1 MRDREISVEQ
11 EHLDRVYRR
20 LEEKIHEAEFLMNDA
35 AKRGQV
41 GTPGALAERDA
52 QVFRAGIHLNRLNN
66 EFEDFLFGRIDLLL
80 GKDGKK
86 GPDGAYTAV
95 EPAEG
100 AVRDDGTADIA
111 ETLHIGRIGVL
122 DSEYA
127 PLVIDWRAPAAAP
140 FYRSTPVDP
149 GRVVRR
155 RVIRS
160 KGRRVLGVEDDLM
173 RPELKAFLDGGELAV
188 IGDGALMAALGQARS
203 HTMRDIVASIQ
214 AEQDLVIR
222 APAASVTYVEGG
234 PGTGKTAVALHRA
247 AYLLY
252 QDRRRYS
259 GGILIV
265 SPTPLLVAYTEGV
278 LPSLGEEGQVAIR
291 AIGSLVDGAEATLY
305 DSPSTARAK
314 GSYRMLRVLRK
325 AARGALELGPAGM
338 LGGADGSGT
347 GAGGGSASG
356 SGASGADASGAG
368 AGGADASGTG
378 TGGANG
384 TRSGRSAG
392 NGTGSEMSGAEASGT
407 GVGGANGTRSGR
419 SAGNGTGSEMSGAD
433 ASGSEAGEAEASGS
447 GTSGAD
453 ASGTGTSGAY
463 GTRSGRSGAN
473 GAGAGNGSG
482 VGTAAANGRG
492 SGTAPA
498 SSGSASATAPTQ
510 LSFGDDGDGES
521 PAAPA
526 PVGPPTRLRVVAF
539 GRRLELEAAELE
551 RIRRNALGGT
561 APVNL
566 LRPRARKLLL
576 DALWAQSGAA
586 TRHTDPELAAELRSS
601 FDEDVTSEDSF
612 IAFLDAW
619 WPELTPRAVL
629 AAMAD
634 ERRLG
639 RWARRILN
647 PGEVRRVAR
656 SLRRDGH
663 SVHDIAML
671 DELQAILGTPAR
683 PRKKRE
689 LDPLDQLTGLEE
701 LMPVRE
707 ESQRERAERLAQERT
722 EYAHVIVDEAQDLT
736 PMQWRMVGRRGR
748 HATWTVVGDP
758 AQSSWSDPDEAAEA
772 RDEALGTRP
781 RRRFELTV
789 NYRNP
794 AEIAELAAKVLALA
808 MPGSKAPSA
817 VRSTGVEPRFTVV
830 QKSLGETVRAEA
842 ARLLDLVDGTVGV
855 VVAMQRREEA
865 ARWLAGLGERVVAL
879 GSLEAKGLEYDATVV
894 VSPAEIAD
902 ESPAGLR
909 VLYVALTRATQ
920 QLTVVSAD
928 RDQPDG
934 SGVPDLLRD

>member
-1 MRDREISVEQ
+1 MAAQVQHSAVGSEHDAQDSVRDREISVEQ
-11 EHLDRVYRR
+11 AHLDRVYRR
-20 LEEKIHEAEFLMNDA
+20 LEETIPEAEFLMNDA
-35 AKRGQV
+35 AQRGQV

-52 QVFRAGIHLNRLNN
+52 QVFRAGVHLNRLNN

-100 AVRDDGTADIA
+100 AVREDDTADIA

-122 DSEYA
+122 DADYA

-140 FYRSTPVDP
+140 FYRATPVEP

-173 RPELKAFLDGGELAV
+173 RPALTAYLDGQELPV
-188 IGDGALMAALGQARS
+188 IGDGALMAALGQARG
-203 HTMRDIVASIQ
+203 HTMRDIVSSIQ

-222 APAASVTYVEGG
+222 APAASITYVEGG

-252 QDRRRYS
+252 QDRRRYA

-291 AIGSLVDGAEATLY
+291 AIGSLGDGVTATLY
-305 DSPSTARAK
+305 DSPSVARAK
-314 GSYRMLRVLRK
+314 GSYRMLKVLRK
-325 AARGALELGPAGM
+325 AARGALELGAAVRAGH
-338 LGGADGSGT
+338 
-347 GAGGGSASG
+347 
-356 SGASGADASGAG
+356 
-368 AGGADASGTG
+368 
-378 TGGANG
+378 
-384 TRSGRSAG
+384 
-392 NGTGSEMSGAEASGT
+392 EE
-407 GVGGANGTRSGR
+407 
-419 SAGNGTGSEMSGAD
+419 
-433 ASGSEAGEAEASGS
+433 
-447 GTSGAD
+447 
-453 ASGTGTSGAY
+453 
-463 GTRSGRSGAN
+463 
-473 GAGAGNGSG
+473 
-482 VGTAAANGRG
+482 
-492 SGTAPA
+492 
-498 SSGSASATAPTQ
+498 
-510 LSFGDDGDGES
+510 DDDDT
-521 PAAPA
+521 PR
-526 PVGPPTRLRVVAF
+526 PVDPTRLRVVAF
-539 GRRLELEAAELE
+539 GRRLELEAAELD
-551 RIRRNALGGT
+551 RIRHTALGGT

-576 DALWAQSGAA
+576 DALWAKSGAGS
-586 TRHTDPELAAELRSS
+586 RHTAPELAAELRSS
-601 FDEDVTSEDSF
+601 FDEDITGEDVF
-612 IAFLDAW
+612 INFLDAW
-619 WPELTPRAVL
+619 WPELTPARVL
-629 AAMAD
+629 DAMAD
-634 ERRLG
+634 EKRLG

-647 PGEVRRVAR
+647 PGEVRKVAR
-656 SLRRDGH
+656 SLKRDGRT
-663 SVHDIAML
+663 VHDIALL
-671 DELQAILGTPAR
+671 DELQAILGVPAR

-707 ESQRERAERLAQERT
+707 ETQRERAERLAQERT

-772 RDEALGTRP
+772 RDEALGSRP
-781 RRRFELTV
+781 RRRFQLTV

-794 AEIAELAAKVLALA
+794 AEIAELAARVLALA
-808 MPGSKAPSA
+808 MPGSESPRA
-817 VRSTGVEPRFTVV
+817 VRSTGVAPRFTVV
-830 QKSLGETVRAEA
+830 QESLQATVRAEA
-842 ARLLDLVDGTVGV
+842 ERLLDLVDGTVGV
-855 VVAMQRREEA
+855 VVAMNRREEA
-865 ARWLAGLGERVVAL
+865 RRWLAGLGDRVVAL

-920 QLTVVSAD
+920 QLTVVSGE
-928 RDQPDG
+928 RDEPDPA
-934 SGVPDLLRD
+934 GVPDLLRD

>member
-1 MRDREISVEQ
+1 MAAQDAAVDSAAGTSKSAVDSVREREIAGEQ
-11 EHLDRVYRR
+11 VHLDQVYRR

-52 QVFRAGIHLNRLNN
+52 QVFRAGVHLNRLNN

-86 GPDGAYTAV
+86 GPDGAYTSV
-95 EPAEG
+95 DPAED
-100 AVRDDGTADIA
+100 AVRADNTADIA

-122 DSEYA
+122 DADYT

-160 KGRRVLGVEDDLM
+160 KGRKVLGVEDDLM
-173 RPELKAFLDGGELAV
+173 RPELTATLDGAELPV

-252 QDRRRYS
+252 QDRRRYA

-291 AIGSLVDGAEATLY
+291 AVGNLVDGAEATEY
-305 DSPSTARAK
+305 DDPAVARIK
-314 GSYRMLRVLRK
+314 GSSRMLHVLRR
-325 AARGALELGPAGM
+325 AARGALEGPGEH
-338 LGGADGSGT
+338 G
-347 GAGGGSASG
+347 
-356 SGASGADASGAG
+356 
-368 AGGADASGTG
+368 
-378 TGGANG
+378 
-384 TRSGRSAG
+384 GRSRRR
-392 NGTGSEMSGAEASGT
+392 
-407 GVGGANGTRSGR
+407 GGRQLAL
-419 SAGNGTGSEMSGAD
+419 
-433 ASGSEAGEAEASGS
+433 GEE
-447 GTSGAD
+447 
-453 ASGTGTSGAY
+453 
-463 GTRSGRSGAN
+463 
-473 GAGAGNGSG
+473 
-482 VGTAAANGRG
+482 
-492 SGTAPA
+492 
-498 SSGSASATAPTQ
+498 
-510 LSFGDDGDGES
+510 
-521 PAAPA
+521 APA
-526 PVGPPTRLRVVAF
+526 PQPGQRLRVVAF
-539 GRRLELEAAELE
+539 GARVELEADELR
-551 RIRRNALGGT
+551 RIRQTVLGGT

-566 LRPRARKLLL
+566 LRPRARRLLL
-576 DALWAQSGAA
+576 DALWSKSGAA
-586 TRHTDPELAAELRSS
+586 GRHTDPELAAELRSS
-601 FDEDVTSEDSF
+601 FDDDIASEDSF

-619 WPELTPRAVL
+619 WPELTPRGVL

-634 ERRLG
+634 ERRLS

-647 PGEVRRVAR
+647 QGEVRRLAR
-656 SLRRDGH
+656 SLARVADGAF
-663 SVHDIAML
+663 SVHDVALL
-671 DELQAILGTPAR
+671 DELETLLGTPAR

-689 LDPLDQLTGLEE
+689 YDPLDALTGLEE
-701 LMPVRE
+701 LMPQRE
-707 ESQRERAERLAQERT
+707 ETQRERAERLAQERT

-748 HATWTVVGDP
+748 TATWTVVGDP

-794 AEIAELAAKVLALA
+794 AEIAELAARVLALA
-808 MPGSKAPSA
+808 MPGMKSPAA
-817 VRSTGVEPRFTVV
+817 VRSTGVEPRFSVV
-830 QKSLGETVRAEA
+830 RDGDLARSVREEA
-842 ARLLDLVDGTVGV
+842 ARLLDRVDGTVGV
-855 VVAMQRREEA
+855 VVAMRRREQA

-894 VSPAEIAD
+894 ASPAEIAD
-902 ESPAGLR
+902 ESSAGLR

-920 QLTVVSAD
+920 QLTVVSGERDEPDAD
-928 RDQPDG
+928 
-934 SGVPDLLRD
+934 GVPDLLRD

>member
-1 MRDREISVEQ
+1 MAAQVQQETALGPAGKSAHDSVRDQEINAEQ

-35 AKRGQV
+35 AQRGHV

-100 AVRDDGTADIA
+100 AVRPDNTADIA
-111 ETLHIGRIGVL
+111 ETLYIGRLGVL
-122 DSEYA
+122 DEEYA

-173 RPELKAFLDGGELAV
+173 RPELKATLDGHELPV
-188 IGDGALMAALGQARS
+188 IGDGALMAALGQART

-252 QDRRRYS
+252 QDRRRYA

-291 AIGSLVDGAEATLY
+291 AIGSLVDGVEATLY
-305 DSPSTARAK
+305 DSPSLARAK
-314 GSYRMLRVLRK
+314 GSYRMLKVLRK
-325 AARGALELGPAGM
+325 AARGALE
-338 LGGADGSGT
+338 
-347 GAGGGSASG
+347 
-356 SGASGADASGAG
+356 
-368 AGGADASGTG
+368 
-378 TGGANG
+378 
-384 TRSGRSAG
+384 R
-392 NGTGSEMSGAEASGT
+392 
-407 GVGGANGTRSGR
+407 
-419 SAGNGTGSEMSGAD
+419 
-433 ASGSEAGEAEASGS
+433 
-447 GTSGAD
+447 
-453 ASGTGTSGAY
+453 
-463 GTRSGRSGAN
+463 N
-473 GAGAGNGSG
+473 GA
-482 VGTAAANGRG
+482 
-492 SGTAPA
+492 PA
-498 SSGSASATAPTQ
+498 
-510 LSFGDDGDGES
+510 
-521 PAAPA
+521 
-526 PVGPPTRLRVVAF
+526 RLRVVAF
-539 GRRLELEAAELE
+539 GRRLELEAEELE
-551 RIRRNALGGT
+551 RIRRNALSGT

-576 DALWAQSGAA
+576 DALYAQSGAA
-586 TRHTDPELAAELRSS
+586 TRHADPELAAELRSS
-601 FDEDVTSEDSF
+601 FDEDVSDEDSF
-612 IAFLDAW
+612 LEFLDAW

-629 AAMAD
+629 DAMAD
-634 ERRLG
+634 ERKLG

-656 SLRRDGH
+656 SLRRDGL
-663 SVHDIAML
+663 SVHDVAML
-671 DELQAILGTPAR
+671 DELEAILGLPAR
-683 PRKKRE
+683 PKKKRE

-707 ESQRERAERLAQERT
+707 ETQRERAERLARERV

-781 RRRFELTV
+781 RRRFTLTV

-794 AEIAELAAKVLALA
+794 AEIADLASKVLALA
-808 MPGSKAPSA
+808 MPGSQAPSA
-817 VRSTGVEPRFTVV
+817 VRSTGVEPRFAVV
-830 QKSLGETVRAEA
+830 RDSLAATVRAEA
-842 ARLLDLVDGTVGV
+842 ARLLGLVDGTVGV
-855 VVAMQRREEA
+855 VVAMNRREEA
-865 ARWLAGLGERVVAL
+865 ARWLDGLGDRVVAL

-894 VSPAEIAD
+894 VTPAEIAD

-920 QLTVVSAD
+920 QLTVVSGE
-928 RDQPDG
+928 RDEPDAA
-934 SGVPDLLRD
+934 GVPDLLRD

>member
-1 MRDREISVEQ
+1 MAAQVQQSAVGSVQDAPDSVRDRETSIEQ
-11 EHLDRVYRR
+11 EHLDRVYQR
-20 LEEKIHEAEFLMNDA
+20 LEEKIHEAEFLMHDA

-66 EFEDFLFGRIDLLL
+66 EFEDFLFGRIDLLP

-100 AVRDDGTADIA
+100 AVREDNTADIA

-122 DSEYA
+122 DQDYS

-140 FYRSTPVDP
+140 FYRATPVDP

-173 RPELKAFLDGGELAV
+173 RPELTARLDGRELAV

-203 HTMRDIVASIQ
+203 HTMRDIVSSIQ
-214 AEQDLVIR
+214 AEQDLVVR
-222 APAASVTYVEGG
+222 APAASVTHVEGG

-252 QDRRRYS
+252 QDRRRYA

-291 AIGSLVDGAEATLY
+291 AIGSLVDGVEATVY
-305 DSPSTARAK
+305 DSPSVARAK
-314 GSYRMLRVLRK
+314 GSYRMLKVLRK
-325 AARGALELGPAGM
+325 AARGALELGPG
-338 LGGADGSGT
+338 GGAP
-347 GAGGGSASG
+347 AGRVAPDDD
-356 SGASGADASGAG
+356 SGADTVRTGPGA
-368 AGGADASGTG
+368 
-378 TGGANG
+378 
-384 TRSGRSAG
+384 
-392 NGTGSEMSGAEASGT
+392 
-407 GVGGANGTRSGR
+407 
-419 SAGNGTGSEMSGAD
+419 
-433 ASGSEAGEAEASGS
+433 
-447 GTSGAD
+447 
-453 ASGTGTSGAY
+453 
-463 GTRSGRSGAN
+463 
-473 GAGAGNGSG
+473 
-482 VGTAAANGRG
+482 
-492 SGTAPA
+492 
-498 SSGSASATAPTQ
+498 
-510 LSFGDDGDGES
+510 
-521 PAAPA
+521 
-526 PVGPPTRLRVVAF
+526 PTRLRVVAF
-539 GRRLELEAAELE
+539 GRRLELEADELE
-551 RIRRNALGGT
+551 RIRRTALAGT

-576 DALWAQSGAA
+576 DALWARSGAA
-586 TRHTDPELAAELRSS
+586 GRHTDPELAAELRSS
-601 FDEDVTSEDSF
+601 FDEDITSEDAF
-612 IAFLDAW
+612 LTFLDAW
-619 WPELTPRAVL
+619 WPELTPKAVL

-634 ERRLG
+634 EKRLG

-647 PGEVRRVAR
+647 PGEVRKVAR
-656 SLRRDGH
+656 SLRRDGR
-663 SVHDIAML
+663 SVHDVALL
-671 DELQAILGTPAR
+671 DELQAILGAPAR
-683 PRKKRE
+683 PRKRRE

-707 ESQRERAERLAQERT
+707 ETQRERAERLAQERT

-758 AQSSWSDPDEAAEA
+758 AQSSWSDPDEAAQA

-781 RRRFELTV
+781 RRRFQLTV

-808 MPGSKAPSA
+808 MPGSEAPAA

-830 QKSLGETVRAEA
+830 GPSLADTVRAEA
-842 ARLLDLVDGTVGV
+842 ERLLDLVDGTVGV
-855 VVAMQRREEA
+855 VVAMNRRQEA
-865 ARWLAGLGERVVAL
+865 RRWLAGLGDRVVAL

-920 QLTVVSAD
+920 QLTVVSGE
-928 RDQPDG
+928 RDEPDG

>member
-1 MRDREISVEQ
+1 MAAQAQQETALGSVHDSVRQKSLRDDSVRDREISVEQ

-100 AVRDDGTADIA
+100 AVRDNNTAEIA

-122 DSEYA
+122 DTDYA

-140 FYRSTPVDP
+140 FYRSTPVEP

-160 KGRRVLGVEDDLM
+160 KGRKVLGVEDDLM
-173 RPELKAFLDGGELAV
+173 RPELKATLDGRELPV

-252 QDRRRYS
+252 QDRRRYA

-291 AIGSLVDGAEATLY
+291 AIGSLVDGAEAALY
-305 DSPSTARAK
+305 DSPAVARAK
-314 GSYRMLRVLRK
+314 GSYRMLKVLRK
-325 AARGALELGPAGM
+325 AARGALEAPS
-338 LGGADGSGT
+338 GSS
-347 GAGGGSASG
+347 GGGGRSSNGGGPGRAS
-356 SGASGADASGAG
+356 
-368 AGGADASGTG
+368 
-378 TGGANG
+378 NG
-384 TRSGRSAG
+384 GRSA
-392 NGTGSEMSGAEASGT
+392 
-407 GVGGANGTRSGR
+407 
-419 SAGNGTGSEMSGAD
+419 
-433 ASGSEAGEAEASGS
+433 
-447 GTSGAD
+447 
-453 ASGTGTSGAY
+453 
-463 GTRSGRSGAN
+463 
-473 GAGAGNGSG
+473 AGA
-482 VGTAAANGRG
+482 
-492 SGTAPA
+492 PDQ
-498 SSGSASATAPTQ
+498 Q
-510 LSFGDDGDGES
+510 LSFGEGFGEDSGDDGDAR
-521 PAAPA
+521 PQAPA
-526 PVGPPTRLRVVAF
+526 GTPTRLRVVAF
-539 GRRLELEAAELE
+539 GRRLELEAPELD
-551 RIRRNALGGT
+551 RIRNNALSGT

-576 DALWAQSGAA
+576 DALWARSGAG
-586 TRHTDPELAAELRSS
+586 TRHSDPELAAELRSS
-601 FDEDVTSEDSF
+601 FDEDITSEDSF
-612 IAFLDAW
+612 IEFLDVW
-619 WPELTPRAVL
+619 WPELTPRGVL

-656 SLRRDGH
+656 SLKRDGL
-663 SVHDIAML
+663 SVHDVAML
-671 DELQAILGTPAR
+671 DELNAILGSPAR
-683 PRKKRE
+683 PRKRRE

-701 LMPVRE
+701 LMPTRE
-707 ESQRERAERLAQERT
+707 ETQWERAERLAQERT

-772 RDEALGTRP
+772 RDEALGSRP
-781 RRRFELTV
+781 RRRFTLSV

-794 AEIAELAAKVLALA
+794 AEIAELAAKILALA
-808 MPGSKAPSA
+808 MPGAESPSA
-817 VRSTGVEPRFTVV
+817 VRSTGVEPHFAVV
-830 QKSLGETVRAEA
+830 RDSLAQTVRAEA
-842 ARLLDLVDGTVGV
+842 ARLLDRVDGTVGV
-855 VVAMQRREEA
+855 VVAMNRRDEA
-865 ARWLAGLGERVVAL
+865 ARWLKGLGDRVVAL

-920 QLTVVSAD
+920 QLTIVSAD
-928 RDQPDG
+928 RDEPDG
-934 SGVPDLLRD
+934 NGVPDLLRD

>member
-1 MRDREISVEQ
+1 MAAQAQQETAVDSVQDSVRDREISVEQ

-20 LEEKIHEAEFLMNDA
+20 LEENIREAEFLMHDA
-35 AKRGQV
+35 ARRGQV

-66 EFEDFLFGRIDLLL
+66 EFEDFLFGRIDLLA

-95 EPAEG
+95 EPADG
-100 AVRDDGTADIA
+100 AIRDDHTADIA

-122 DSEYA
+122 DEHYE

-173 RPELKAFLDGGELAV
+173 RPQLTARLDGRELPV
-188 IGDGALMAALGQARS
+188 VGDGALMAALGQARS

-214 AEQDLVIR
+214 AEQDMVIR

-252 QDRRRYS
+252 QDRRRYA

-291 AIGSLVDGAEATLY
+291 AVGSLVDGVEATLY
-305 DSPSTARAK
+305 DPPAVARAK
-314 GSYRMLRVLRK
+314 GSYRMLKVLRK
-325 AARGALELGPAGM
+325 AARGALEAGRPGGGPPAGQ
-338 LGGADGSGT
+338 LAFGESADGDGDT
-347 GAGGGSASG
+347 
-356 SGASGADASGAG
+356 
-368 AGGADASGTG
+368 GTG
-378 TGGANG
+378 TAGG
-384 TRSGRSAG
+384 RPQ
-392 NGTGSEMSGAEASGT
+392 
-407 GVGGANGTRSGR
+407 
-419 SAGNGTGSEMSGAD
+419 
-433 ASGSEAGEAEASGS
+433 
-447 GTSGAD
+447 
-453 ASGTGTSGAY
+453 
-463 GTRSGRSGAN
+463 
-473 GAGAGNGSG
+473 
-482 VGTAAANGRG
+482 
-492 SGTAPA
+492 APA
-498 SSGSASATAPTQ
+498 GTP
-510 LSFGDDGDGES
+510 D
-521 PAAPA
+521 
-526 PVGPPTRLRVVAF
+526 RLRVVAF
-539 GRRLELEAAELE
+539 GRRLELEAGDLD
-551 RIRRNALGGT
+551 RIRQSALGGT

-566 LRPRARKLLL
+566 LRPRARRLLL
-576 DALWAQSGAA
+576 DALWERSGAA
-586 TRHTDPELAAELRSS
+586 GRHADPELAAELRSS
-601 FDEDVTSEDSF
+601 FDEDVTGEDSF

-619 WPELTPRAVL
+619 WPELTPKSVL

-647 PGEVRRVAR
+647 PGEIRRVAR
-656 SLRRDGH
+656 SLRREGH

-683 PRKKRE
+683 PRRRRE

-707 ESQRERAERLAQERT
+707 ETQRERAERLAQERT

-758 AQSSWSDPDEAAEA
+758 AQSSWSDPDEAAQA
-772 RDEALGTRP
+772 RDEALGSRP
-781 RRRFELTV
+781 RRRFRLTV

-808 MPGSKAPSA
+808 MPGAESPAA
-817 VRSTGVEPRFTVV
+817 VRSTGVVPRFVAV
-830 QKSLGETVRAEA
+830 EDSPGATVRAEA
-842 ARLLDLVDGTVGV
+842 GRLLERVDGTVGV
-855 VVAMQRREEA
+855 VVAMNRREEA
-865 ARWLAGLGERVVAL
+865 RRWLAGLGDRVVAL

-928 RDQPDG
+928 RDEPDG
-934 SGVPDLLRD
+934 DGVPDLLRD

>member
-1 MRDREISVEQ
+1 MAAQAQQETALDSLRDREISVEQ

-35 AKRGQV
+35 AQRGQV

-52 QVFRAGIHLNRLNN
+52 QVFRAGIHLSRLNN
-66 EFEDFLFGRIDLLL
+66 EFEDFLFGRIDLLR

-100 AVRDDGTADIA
+100 AVRQDNTADIA

-122 DSEYA
+122 DQDYA

-160 KGRRVLGVEDDLM
+160 KGRKVLGVEDDLM
-173 RPELKAFLDGGELAV
+173 RPELTAFLDGHELPV

-252 QDRRRYS
+252 QDRRRYA

-305 DSPSTARAK
+305 DSPAVARAK
-314 GSYRMLRVLRK
+314 GSLRMLKVLRK
-325 AARGALELGPAGM
+325 AARGALELN
-338 LGGADGSGT
+338 D
-347 GAGGGSASG
+347 
-356 SGASGADASGAG
+356 
-368 AGGADASGTG
+368 
-378 TGGANG
+378 
-384 TRSGRSAG
+384 
-392 NGTGSEMSGAEASGT
+392 
-407 GVGGANGTRSGR
+407 
-419 SAGNGTGSEMSGAD
+419 
-433 ASGSEAGEAEASGS
+433 
-447 GTSGAD
+447 
-453 ASGTGTSGAY
+453 
-463 GTRSGRSGAN
+463 
-473 GAGAGNGSG
+473 
-482 VGTAAANGRG
+482 
-492 SGTAPA
+492 
-498 SSGSASATAPTQ
+498 
-510 LSFGDDGDGES
+510 S
-521 PAAPA
+521 PE
-526 PVGPPTRLRVVAF
+526 RLRVVAF
-539 GRRLELEAAELE
+539 GRRLELEAEQLAD
-551 RIRRNALGGT
+551 IRRAALGGT

-576 DALWAQSGAA
+576 DALWEQSGAA
-586 TRHTDPELAAELRSS
+586 GRHTDPELAAELRSS
-601 FDEDVTSEDSF
+601 FDEDITSEDAF

-619 WPELTPRAVL
+619 WPELTPAAVL
-629 AAMAD
+629 DAMAD

-647 PGEVRRVAR
+647 PGEIRKVAR
-656 SLRRDGH
+656 SLKREGR

-671 DELQAILGTPAR
+671 DELQAILGAPAR
-683 PRKKRE
+683 PRKRRE

-722 EYAHVIVDEAQDLT
+722 EYAHVIVNEAQDLT

-794 AEIAELAAKVLALA
+794 AEIAELASKVLALA
-808 MPGSKAPSA
+808 MPGSASPKA

-830 QKSLGETVRAEA
+830 DHTLAETVRAEA
-842 ARLLDLVDGTVGV
+842 ARLLERVDGTVGV

-865 ARWLAGLGERVVAL
+865 RRWLAGLGDRVVAL

-928 RDQPDG
+928 RDEPDAA
-934 SGVPDLLRD
+934 GVPDLLRD

>member
-1 MRDREISVEQ
+1 MAAQAQQDSAVGSAHDPVREDSVRDREIGVEQ
-11 EHLDRVYRR
+11 AHLDRVYRR
-20 LEEKIHEAEFLMNDA
+20 LEEKIHEAEFLMHDA
-35 AKRGQV
+35 AQRGHV

-80 GKDGKK
+80 GKDGRK

-100 AVRDDGTADIA
+100 ALGPDNTADIA

-122 DSEYA
+122 DEEYA

-173 RPELKAFLDGGELAV
+173 RPEITARLDGEELAV
-188 IGDGALMAALGQARS
+188 VGDGALMAALGQART

-214 AEQDLVIR
+214 AEQDRVIR

-252 QDRRRYS
+252 QDRRRYA

-291 AIGSLVDGAEATLY
+291 AIGSLADDAAPAGATLY
-305 DSPSTARAK
+305 DSPATARVK
-314 GSYRMLRVLRK
+314 GSSRMLRVLRR
-325 AARGALELGPAGM
+325 AARGALEPA
-338 LGGADGSGT
+338 DS
-347 GAGGGSASG
+347 
-356 SGASGADASGAG
+356 
-368 AGGADASGTG
+368 
-378 TGGANG
+378 
-384 TRSGRSAG
+384 
-392 NGTGSEMSGAEASGT
+392 
-407 GVGGANGTRSGR
+407 
-419 SAGNGTGSEMSGAD
+419 
-433 ASGSEAGEAEASGS
+433 
-447 GTSGAD
+447 
-453 ASGTGTSGAY
+453 
-463 GTRSGRSGAN
+463 
-473 GAGAGNGSG
+473 
-482 VGTAAANGRG
+482 
-492 SGTAPA
+492 
-498 SSGSASATAPTQ
+498 PT
-510 LSFGDDGDGES
+510 L
-521 PAAPA
+521 
-526 PVGPPTRLRVVAF
+526 LRVVAF
-539 GRRLELEAAELE
+539 NRRLELEAGELAG
-551 RIRRNALGGT
+551 IRRTVLGGT

-566 LRPRARKLLL
+566 LRPRARRLLL
-576 DALWAQSGAA
+576 DALWEKSGAG
-586 TRHTDPELAAELRSS
+586 TRHSDPELAAELRSS
-601 FDEDVTSEDSF
+601 FDEDVSSEDSF
-612 IAFLDAW
+612 TGFLDAW
-619 WPELTPRAVL
+619 WPELTPGAVL

-639 RWARRILN
+639 RWARRVLN
-647 PGEVRRVAR
+647 PGEVRKVAR
-656 SLRRDGH
+656 SLRREGH
-663 SVHDIAML
+663 SVHDVALL
-671 DELQAILGTPAR
+671 DELQAIVGTPAR
-683 PRKKRE
+683 PRKRRE
-689 LDPLDQLTGLEE
+689 ADPLDQLTGLEE
-701 LMPVRE
+701 LMPQRE
-707 ESQRERAERLAQERT
+707 ETQWERAERLAQERT

-794 AEIAELAAKVLALA
+794 AEIAELAARVLALA
-808 MPGSKAPSA
+808 MPGATSPSA
-817 VRSTGVEPRFTVV
+817 VRSTGVEPRFVAAEA
-830 QKSLGETVRAEA
+830 SLGGTVRAEA
-842 ARLLDLVDGTVGV
+842 ARLLGLVDGTVGV
-855 VVAMQRREEA
+855 VVAMNRREEA
-865 ARWLAGLGERVVAL
+865 RRLLAGLGDRVVAL

-920 QLTVVSAD
+920 QLTVVSGE
-928 RDQPDG
+928 RDEPDAH
-934 SGVPDLLRD
+934 GVPDLLRD

>member
-1 MRDREISVEQ
+1 MAAQAQESAVGSVHDSAHDSVRDREIDIEQ

-52 QVFRAGIHLNRLNN
+52 QVFRAGIHLNRLNS
-66 EFEDFLFGRIDLLL
+66 EFEDFLFGRIDLLP

-100 AVRDDGTADIA
+100 AVRADNTAEIA

-122 DSEYA
+122 DQDYS

-160 KGRRVLGVEDDLM
+160 KGRKVLGVEDDLM
-173 RPELKAFLDGGELAV
+173 RPELTAFLDGRELPV
-188 IGDGALMAALGQARS
+188 IGDGALMAALGRARS

-252 QDRRRYS
+252 QDRRRYA

-291 AIGSLVDGAEATLY
+291 AVGSLVDGAEATLY
-305 DSPSTARAK
+305 DSPAVARAK
-314 GSYRMLRVLRK
+314 GSSRMLRVLRK
-325 AARGALELGPAGM
+325 AARGALEL
-338 LGGADGSGT
+338 
-347 GAGGGSASG
+347 
-356 SGASGADASGAG
+356 
-368 AGGADASGTG
+368 
-378 TGGANG
+378 
-384 TRSGRSAG
+384 
-392 NGTGSEMSGAEASGT
+392 
-407 GVGGANGTRSGR
+407 
-419 SAGNGTGSEMSGAD
+419 
-433 ASGSEAGEAEASGS
+433 
-447 GTSGAD
+447 
-453 ASGTGTSGAY
+453 
-463 GTRSGRSGAN
+463 N
-473 GAGAGNGSG
+473 GA
-482 VGTAAANGRG
+482 
-492 SGTAPA
+492 P
-498 SSGSASATAPTQ
+498 
-510 LSFGDDGDGES
+510 D
-521 PAAPA
+521 
-526 PVGPPTRLRVVAF
+526 RLRVVAF
-539 GRRLELEAAELE
+539 GRRLELEAAELDHV
-551 RIRRNALGGT
+551 RRTALGGT

-566 LRPRARKLLL
+566 LRPRARRLLL
-576 DALWAQSGAA
+576 DALWARSGAG
-586 TRHTDPELAAELRSS
+586 TRQTDPELAAELRSS
-601 FDEDVTSEDSF
+601 FDEDITSEDSF
-612 IAFLDAW
+612 TEFLDAW
-619 WPELTPRAVL
+619 WPELTPGDVL

-639 RWARRILN
+639 RWARRVLN

-656 SLRRDGH
+656 SLRREGH
-663 SVHDIAML
+663 TAHDIALL
-671 DELQAILGTPAR
+671 DELHAILGVPAR
-683 PRKKRE
+683 PKRRRE

-758 AQSSWSDPDEAAEA
+758 AQSSWSDVDEAAEA

-781 RRRFELTV
+781 RRRFRLTV

-794 AEIAELAAKVLALA
+794 SEIAELAAKVLALA
-808 MPGSKAPSA
+808 MPGTEAPSA
-817 VRSTGVEPRFTVV
+817 VRSTGVRPRFTVAGE
-830 QKSLGETVRAEA
+830 SLGETVRAEA

-855 VVAMQRREEA
+855 VVAMNRRAEA
-865 ARWLAGLGERVVAL
+865 ARWLTGLGDRVVPL

-920 QLTVVSAD
+920 QLTVVSGE
-928 RDQPDG
+928 RDEPDA

>member
-1 MRDREISVEQ
+1 MAAQAQQETALGSVRASVTDESVKDDSVREREIAVEQ

-20 LEEKIHEAEFLMNDA
+20 LEEKIDEAEFLMHDA
-35 AKRGQV
+35 AQRGHV

-66 EFEDFLFGRIDLLL
+66 EFEDFLFGRIDLLR
-80 GKDGKK
+80 GKDGVK

-100 AVRDDGTADIA
+100 AVREDNTADIA

-122 DSEYA
+122 DAEYA

-155 RVIRS
+155 RVVRS

-173 RPELKAFLDGGELAV
+173 RPQVKASLDGRELPV
-188 IGDGALMAALGQARS
+188 VGDGALMAALGQARS

-214 AEQDLVIR
+214 AEQDMVIR

-252 QDRRRYS
+252 QDRRRYA

-291 AIGSLVDGAEATLY
+291 AIGSLVDGVAATLY
-305 DSPSTARAK
+305 DSPAVARAK
-314 GSYRMLRVLRK
+314 GSYRMLKVLRK
-325 AARGALELGPAGM
+325 AARGALETPAGPAGGGDGQLT
-338 LGGADGSGT
+338 LGEPDQ
-347 GAGGGSASG
+347 
-356 SGASGADASGAG
+356 
-368 AGGADASGTG
+368 
-378 TGGANG
+378 
-384 TRSGRSAG
+384 
-392 NGTGSEMSGAEASGT
+392 
-407 GVGGANGTRSGR
+407 
-419 SAGNGTGSEMSGAD
+419 
-433 ASGSEAGEAEASGS
+433 
-447 GTSGAD
+447 
-453 ASGTGTSGAY
+453 
-463 GTRSGRSGAN
+463 
-473 GAGAGNGSG
+473 
-482 VGTAAANGRG
+482 
-492 SGTAPA
+492 APA
-498 SSGSASATAPTQ
+498 GT
-510 LSFGDDGDGES
+510 
-521 PAAPA
+521 
-526 PVGPPTRLRVVAF
+526 PTRLRVVAF
-539 GRRLELEAAELE
+539 GRRLELESAELD
-551 RIRRNALGGT
+551 RIKHNALGGT

-566 LRPRARKLLL
+566 LRPRARRLLL
-576 DALWAQSGAA
+576 DALWAKSGAA
-586 TRHTDPELAAELRSS
+586 GRHSDPELAAELRSS

-612 IAFLDAW
+612 TAFLDAW
-619 WPELTPRAVL
+619 WPELTPRGVL

-656 SLRRDGH
+656 SLKRDGF
-663 SVHDIAML
+663 SVHDVAML
-671 DELQAILGTPAR
+671 DELEAIVGTPAR
-683 PRKKRE
+683 PRKRRD

-707 ESQRERAERLAQERT
+707 ETQRERAERLAQERT

-781 RRRFELTV
+781 RRRFTLTV

-794 AEIAELAAKVLALA
+794 AEIAELASKVLALA
-808 MPGSKAPSA
+808 MPGSPSPSA
-817 VRSTGVEPRFTVV
+817 VRSTGVEPRFAVV
-830 QKSLGETVRAEA
+830 RDSLAQTVRAEA
-842 ARLLDLVDGTVGV
+842 AHLLDRVEGTVGV
-855 VVAMQRREEA
+855 VVAMNRREEA
-865 ARWLAGLGERVVAL
+865 ARWLAGLGDRVVAL

-920 QLTVVSAD
+920 QLTIVSSD
-928 RDQPDG
+928 RDEPDAD
-934 SGVPDLLRD
+934 GVPDLLRD

>member
-1 MRDREISVEQ
+1 MAAQAQQETAVDSVQDSTHDSVRDREISVEQ
-11 EHLDRVYRR
+11 EHLDRVYQR

-66 EFEDFLFGRIDLLL
+66 EFEDFLFGRIDLLP
-80 GKDGKK
+80 GKDGQK

-100 AVRDDGTADIA
+100 AVRPDNTADIA

-122 DSEYA
+122 DQEYA

-173 RPELKAFLDGGELAV
+173 RPEIKALLDGRELPV
-188 IGDGALMAALGQARS
+188 IGDGALMAALGQART

-252 QDRRRYS
+252 QDRRRYA

-305 DSPSTARAK
+305 DAPAVARAK
-314 GSYRMLRVLRK
+314 GSYRMLKVLRK
-325 AARGALELGPAGM
+325 AARGALEAGSGGATRADAPAGQ
-338 LGGADGSGT
+338 LTLDDPDPG
-347 GAGGGSASG
+347 
-356 SGASGADASGAG
+356 
-368 AGGADASGTG
+368 
-378 TGGANG
+378 
-384 TRSGRSAG
+384 
-392 NGTGSEMSGAEASGT
+392 
-407 GVGGANGTRSGR
+407 
-419 SAGNGTGSEMSGAD
+419 
-433 ASGSEAGEAEASGS
+433 
-447 GTSGAD
+447 
-453 ASGTGTSGAY
+453 
-463 GTRSGRSGAN
+463 
-473 GAGAGNGSG
+473 
-482 VGTAAANGRG
+482 
-492 SGTAPA
+492 PQ
-498 SSGSASATAPTQ
+498 APT
-510 LSFGDDGDGES
+510 
-521 PAAPA
+521 
-526 PVGPPTRLRVVAF
+526 GPPTRLRVVAF
-539 GRRLELEAAELE
+539 GRRLELEAGELDG
-551 RIRRNALGGT
+551 IRQNVLSGT
-561 APVNL
+561 APVNM

-576 DALWAQSGAA
+576 DALWSRSGAGG
-586 TRHTDPELAAELRSS
+586 RHTDPELAAELRSS
-601 FDEDVTSEDSF
+601 FDEDVSAEDSF
-612 IAFLDAW
+612 VEFLDAW
-619 WPELTPRAVL
+619 WPELTPKAVL
-629 AAMAD
+629 DAMAD

-656 SLRRDGH
+656 SLRRDGL

-671 DELQAILGTPAR
+671 DELQSILGTPAR
-683 PRKKRE
+683 PRRRRE
-689 LDPLDQLTGLEE
+689 ADPLDLLTGLEE

-707 ESQRERAERLAQERT
+707 ESQRERAERLAQERV

-772 RDEALGTRP
+772 RDEALGSRP
-781 RRRFELTV
+781 RRRFQLTV

-808 MPGSKAPSA
+808 MPGAESPSA
-817 VRSTGVEPRFTVV
+817 VRSTGVQPRFAAVPARE
-830 QKSLGETVRAEA
+830 SLAKTVRAEA

-855 VVAMQRREEA
+855 VVAMNRREEA
-865 ARWLAGLGERVVAL
+865 RRWLAGLGDRVVAL

-920 QLTVVSAD
+920 QLTVVSAE
-928 RDQPDG
+928 RDAPDG
-934 SGVPDLLRD
+934 EGVPDLLRD

>member
-1 MRDREISVEQ
+1 MAAQAQQDSAVDSEHDSVRKDPAREDSVRDREIDVEQ
-11 EHLDRVYRR
+11 AHLDRVYRR
-20 LEEKIHEAEFLMNDA
+20 LEEKIHEAEFLMHDA
-35 AKRGQV
+35 AQRGHV

-100 AVRDDGTADIA
+100 ALGPDGTADIA

-122 DSEYA
+122 DEDYA

-173 RPELKAFLDGGELAV
+173 RPEVKARLDGEELAV
-188 IGDGALMAALGQARS
+188 VGDGALMAALGQARTHS
-203 HTMRDIVASIQ
+203 MRDIVASIQ
-214 AEQDLVIR
+214 AEQDQVIR

-252 QDRRRYS
+252 QDRRRYA

-291 AIGSLVDGAEATLY
+291 AIGSLVDGAQATLY
-305 DSPSTARAK
+305 DAPATARAK
-314 GSYRMLRVLRK
+314 GSSRMLTVLRK
-325 AARGALELGPAGM
+325 AARGALEPA
-338 LGGADGSGT
+338 DS
-347 GAGGGSASG
+347 
-356 SGASGADASGAG
+356 
-368 AGGADASGTG
+368 
-378 TGGANG
+378 
-384 TRSGRSAG
+384 
-392 NGTGSEMSGAEASGT
+392 
-407 GVGGANGTRSGR
+407 
-419 SAGNGTGSEMSGAD
+419 
-433 ASGSEAGEAEASGS
+433 
-447 GTSGAD
+447 
-453 ASGTGTSGAY
+453 
-463 GTRSGRSGAN
+463 
-473 GAGAGNGSG
+473 
-482 VGTAAANGRG
+482 
-492 SGTAPA
+492 
-498 SSGSASATAPTQ
+498 PT
-510 LSFGDDGDGES
+510 L
-521 PAAPA
+521 
-526 PVGPPTRLRVVAF
+526 LRVVAF
-539 GRRLELEAAELE
+539 GRRLELEAEELAG
-551 RIRRNALGGT
+551 IRRTVLSGT

-566 LRPRARKLLL
+566 LRPRARRLLL
-576 DALWAQSGAA
+576 DALWEKSGAG

-612 IAFLDAW
+612 TGFLDAW
-619 WPELTPRAVL
+619 WPELTPGAVL

-639 RWARRILN
+639 RWARRVLN
-647 PGEVRRVAR
+647 SGEVRKVAR
-656 SLRRDGH
+656 SLRREGH
-663 SVHDIAML
+663 SVHDIALL
-671 DELQAILGTPAR
+671 DELQAIVGTPAR
-683 PRKKRE
+683 PRKRRE
-689 LDPLDQLTGLEE
+689 QDPLDQLTGLEE
-701 LMPVRE
+701 LMPQRE
-707 ESQRERAERLAQERT
+707 ETQWERAERLAQERT

-758 AQSSWSDPDEAAEA
+758 AQSSWSDPDEAAAA

-794 AEIAELAAKVLALA
+794 AEIAELAARVLALA
-808 MPGSKAPSA
+808 MPGSPSPSA
-817 VRSTGVEPRFTVV
+817 VRSTGVQPRFAVV
-830 QKSLGETVRAEA
+830 RDSLARTVRAEA

-855 VVAMQRREEA
+855 VVAMNRREEA
-865 ARWLAGLGERVVAL
+865 RRWLDGLGERVVAL

-920 QLTVVSAD
+920 QLTVVSCE
-928 RDQPDG
+928 RDEPDA

>member
-1 MRDREISVEQ
+1 MAAQAQQETALDAVSDKSAQDSLRDREISGEQ
-11 EHLDRVYRR
+11 AHLDRVYRR
-20 LEEKIHEAEFLMNDA
+20 LEEKIREAEFLMNDA

-80 GKDGKK
+80 GKDGQK

-95 EPAEG
+95 EPADG
-100 AVRDDGTADIA
+100 SVRDDNTADIA

-122 DSEYA
+122 DTEYA

-173 RPELKAFLDGGELAV
+173 RPELTAFLDGDKLAV

-252 QDRRRYS
+252 QDRRRYA

-305 DSPSTARAK
+305 DSPAVARTK

-325 AARGALELGPAGM
+325 AARGALE
-338 LGGADGSGT
+338 
-347 GAGGGSASG
+347 
-356 SGASGADASGAG
+356 
-368 AGGADASGTG
+368 
-378 TGGANG
+378 AN
-384 TRSGRSAG
+384 
-392 NGTGSEMSGAEASGT
+392 
-407 GVGGANGTRSGR
+407 
-419 SAGNGTGSEMSGAD
+419 
-433 ASGSEAGEAEASGS
+433 
-447 GTSGAD
+447 
-453 ASGTGTSGAY
+453 
-463 GTRSGRSGAN
+463 
-473 GAGAGNGSG
+473 
-482 VGTAAANGRG
+482 
-492 SGTAPA
+492 
-498 SSGSASATAPTQ
+498 
-510 LSFGDDGDGES
+510 ES
-521 PAAPA
+521 PA
-526 PVGPPTRLRVVAF
+526 RLRVVAF
-539 GRRLELEAAELE
+539 GRRLELEAADLE
-551 RIRRNALGGT
+551 RVRQNALSGT
-561 APVNL
+561 APVNM

-576 DALWAQSGAA
+576 DALWERSGSAS
-586 TRHTDPELAAELRSS
+586 RHTDPELAAELRSS
-601 FDEDVTSEDSF
+601 FDEDVASEDEF
-612 IAFLDAW
+612 IAFLDSW

-629 AAMAD
+629 EAMSD

-656 SLRRDGH
+656 ALKREGL
-663 SVHDIAML
+663 SVHDVAIL

-683 PRKKRE
+683 PRKRRD

-707 ESQRERAERLAQERT
+707 ETQRERAERLAQERV

-772 RDEALGTRP
+772 RDEALGSRP
-781 RRRFELTV
+781 RRRFTLTV

-808 MPGSKAPSA
+808 MPGSESPSA
-817 VRSTGVEPRFTVV
+817 VRSTGVRPRFAVV
-830 QKSLGETVRAEA
+830 RNSLSESVRAEA
-842 ARLLDLVDGTVGV
+842 ARLLDQVDGTVGV
-855 VVAMQRREEA
+855 VVAMNRREEA
-865 ARWLAGLGERVVAL
+865 RRWLAGLGDRVVAL

-920 QLTVVSAD
+920 QLTVVSAE
-928 RDQPDG
+928 RDEPDAN
-934 SGVPDLLRD
+934 GVPDLLRD

>member
-1 MRDREISVEQ
+1 MAAQVQQSAVGSVHDAHDSVRDREISVEQ

-52 QVFRAGIHLNRLNN
+52 QVFRAGVHLNRLNN

-100 AVRDDGTADIA
+100 AVRDDNTADIA

-122 DSEYA
+122 DEDYA

-140 FYRSTPVDP
+140 FYRATPVDP

-173 RPELKAFLDGGELAV
+173 RPELTASLDGRELPV
-188 IGDGALMAALGQARS
+188 IGDGALMAALGQART
-203 HTMRDIVASIQ
+203 HTMRDIVSSIQ

-222 APAASVTYVEGG
+222 APAASITYVEGG

-252 QDRRRYS
+252 QDRRRYA

-305 DSPSTARAK
+305 DSPSVARAK
-314 GSYRMLRVLRK
+314 GSCRMLKVLRK
-325 AARGALELGPAGM
+325 AARGALELGPAG
-338 LGGADGSGT
+338 T
-347 GAGGGSASG
+347 GA
-356 SGASGADASGAG
+356 ADE
-368 AGGADASGTG
+368 DGTPR
-378 TGGANG
+378 AF
-384 TRSGRSAG
+384 
-392 NGTGSEMSGAEASGT
+392 
-407 GVGGANGTRSGR
+407 
-419 SAGNGTGSEMSGAD
+419 D
-433 ASGSEAGEAEASGS
+433 
-447 GTSGAD
+447 
-453 ASGTGTSGAY
+453 
-463 GTRSGRSGAN
+463 
-473 GAGAGNGSG
+473 
-482 VGTAAANGRG
+482 
-492 SGTAPA
+492 
-498 SSGSASATAPTQ
+498 
-510 LSFGDDGDGES
+510 
-521 PAAPA
+521 
-526 PVGPPTRLRVVAF
+526 GPPSRLRVVAF
-539 GRRLELEAAELE
+539 GRRLELEAEELE
-551 RIRRNALGGT
+551 RVRRTALGGT

-576 DALWAQSGAA
+576 DALWAKSGAA
-586 TRHTDPELAAELRSS
+586 ARHTDPELTAELRSS
-601 FDEDVTSEDSF
+601 FDEDVIGEDAF
-612 IAFLDAW
+612 AAFLDAW
-619 WPELTPRAVL
+619 WPELTPKAVL

-647 PGEVRRVAR
+647 PGEVRKVAR
-656 SLRRDGH
+656 SLQRDGH

-671 DELQAILGTPAR
+671 DELQAILGAPAR
-683 PRKKRE
+683 PRRKRE
-689 LDPLDQLTGLEE
+689 VDPLDQLTGLEE

-707 ESQRERAERLAQERT
+707 ETQRERAERLAQERT

-758 AQSSWSDPDEAAEA
+758 AQSSWSDPDEAAAA

-781 RRRFELTV
+781 RRRFQLTV

-794 AEIAELAAKVLALA
+794 AEIADLAAKVLALA
-808 MPGSKAPSA
+808 MPGSEAPSA

-830 QKSLGETVRAEA
+830 RESLARTVRAEA
-842 ARLLDLVDGTVGV
+842 ERLLDLVDGTVGV
-855 VVAMQRREEA
+855 VVAMNRREEA
-865 ARWLAGLGERVVAL
+865 RRWLAGLGDRVAAL

-920 QLTVVSAD
+920 QLTVVSAE
-928 RDQPDG
+928 RDEPDAT
-934 SGVPDLLRD
+934 GVPDLLRE

>member
-1 MRDREISVEQ
+1 MAAQEAVDTVRDREIGVEQ
-11 EHLDRVYRR
+11 EHLDQVYRR

-35 AKRGQV
+35 AQRGQV

-66 EFEDFLFGRIDLLL
+66 EFEDFLFGRIDLLF

-86 GPDGAYTAV
+86 GPDGAYTSV
-95 EPAEG
+95 EPAED
-100 AVRDDGTADIA
+100 AVRTEDGRQVADIG

-122 DSEYA
+122 DADYS

-160 KGRRVLGVEDDLM
+160 KGRQVLGVEDDLM
-173 RPELKAFLDGGELAV
+173 RPELTATLDGHELPV

-265 SPTPLLVAYTEGV
+265 SPTPLLVSYTEGV

-291 AIGSLVDGAEATLY
+291 ALGSLVDGVEADAY
-305 DSPSTARAK
+305 DEPSVARIK
-314 GSYRMLRVLRK
+314 GSSRMLAVLRK
-325 AARGALELGPAGM
+325 AARGALENPAPRAQLAFGDPDPD
-338 LGGADGSGT
+338 LDEDDAD
-347 GAGGGSASG
+347 
-356 SGASGADASGAG
+356 
-368 AGGADASGTG
+368 
-378 TGGANG
+378 
-384 TRSGRSAG
+384 
-392 NGTGSEMSGAEASGT
+392 
-407 GVGGANGTRSGR
+407 
-419 SAGNGTGSEMSGAD
+419 
-433 ASGSEAGEAEASGS
+433 EAGPGVVA
-447 GTSGAD
+447 GT
-453 ASGTGTSGAY
+453 
-463 GTRSGRSGAN
+463 
-473 GAGAGNGSG
+473 
-482 VGTAAANGRG
+482 
-492 SGTAPA
+492 
-498 SSGSASATAPTQ
+498 PT
-510 LSFGDDGDGES
+510 L
-521 PAAPA
+521 
-526 PVGPPTRLRVVAF
+526 LRVVAF
-539 GRRLELEAAELE
+539 GRRLELGPEDLK
-551 RIRRNALGGT
+551 RIRHNVLGGT

-566 LRPRARKLLL
+566 LRPRARRLLL
-576 DALWAQSGAA
+576 DALYARSGAVG
-586 TRHTDPELAAELRSS
+586 RHSDPELAAELRSS
-601 FDEDVTSEDSF
+601 FDEDVSTEDSF
-612 IAFLDAW
+612 LGFLDAW
-619 WPELTPRAVL
+619 WPELTPRGVL
-629 AAMAD
+629 DAMSD

-647 PGEVRRVAR
+647 PGEVRRLAR
-656 SLRRDGH
+656 SLRRPGL
-663 SVHDIAML
+663 SVHDVALL
-671 DELQAILGTPAR
+671 DELSTLLGAPAR
-683 PRKKRE
+683 PRRKRE
-689 LDPLDQLTGLEE
+689 YDPLDQLTGLEE

-707 ESQRERAERLAQERT
+707 ETQRERAERLAAERT

-758 AQSSWSDPDEAAEA
+758 AQSSWSDPDEAAAA
-772 RDEALGTRP
+772 RDEALGSRP

-808 MPGSKAPSA
+808 MPGKESPRA
-817 VRSTGVEPRFTVV
+817 VRSTGIEPRFVPV
-830 QKSLGETVRAEA
+830 PQAAEKPEKGALAETVRSEAE
-842 ARLLDLVDGTVGV
+842 RLLAQVDGTVGV
-855 VVAMQRREEA
+855 VVAMNRRAEA
-865 ARWLAGLGERVVAL
+865 ARWLAGLGDRVVAL

-909 VLYVALTRATQ
+909 VLYVALTRSTQ
-920 QLTVVSAD
+920 ALTVVSGA
-928 RDQPDG
+928 RDLPDED
-934 SGVPDLLRD
+934 GVPDLLRD

>member
-1 MRDREISVEQ
+1 MAAQAQQETALDAVSDKSAQDSLRDREISGEQ
-11 EHLDRVYRR
+11 AHLDRVYRR
-20 LEEKIHEAEFLMNDA
+20 LEEKIREAEFLMNDA

-80 GKDGKK
+80 GKDGQK

-95 EPAEG
+95 EPADG
-100 AVRDDGTADIA
+100 SVRDDNTADIA

-122 DSEYA
+122 DTEYA

-173 RPELKAFLDGGELAV
+173 RPELTAFLDGDKLAV

-252 QDRRRYS
+252 QDRRRYA

-305 DSPSTARAK
+305 DSPAVARTK

-325 AARGALELGPAGM
+325 AARGALE
-338 LGGADGSGT
+338 
-347 GAGGGSASG
+347 
-356 SGASGADASGAG
+356 
-368 AGGADASGTG
+368 
-378 TGGANG
+378 AN
-384 TRSGRSAG
+384 
-392 NGTGSEMSGAEASGT
+392 
-407 GVGGANGTRSGR
+407 
-419 SAGNGTGSEMSGAD
+419 
-433 ASGSEAGEAEASGS
+433 
-447 GTSGAD
+447 
-453 ASGTGTSGAY
+453 
-463 GTRSGRSGAN
+463 
-473 GAGAGNGSG
+473 
-482 VGTAAANGRG
+482 
-492 SGTAPA
+492 
-498 SSGSASATAPTQ
+498 
-510 LSFGDDGDGES
+510 ES
-521 PAAPA
+521 PA
-526 PVGPPTRLRVVAF
+526 RLRVVAF
-539 GRRLELEAAELE
+539 GRRLELEAADLE
-551 RIRRNALGGT
+551 RVRQNALSGT
-561 APVNL
+561 APVNM

-576 DALWAQSGAA
+576 DALWERSGSAS
-586 TRHTDPELAAELRSS
+586 RHTDPELAAELRSS
-601 FDEDVTSEDSF
+601 FDEDVASEDEF
-612 IAFLDAW
+612 IAFLDSW

-629 AAMAD
+629 EAMSD

-656 SLRRDGH
+656 ALKREGL
-663 SVHDIAML
+663 SVHDVAIL

-683 PRKKRE
+683 PRKRRD

-707 ESQRERAERLAQERT
+707 ETQRERAERLAQERV

-772 RDEALGTRP
+772 RDEALGSRP
-781 RRRFELTV
+781 RRRFTLTV

-808 MPGSKAPSA
+808 MPGSESPSA
-817 VRSTGVEPRFTVV
+817 VRSTGVRPHFAVV
-830 QKSLGETVRAEA
+830 RNSLSESVRAEA
-842 ARLLDLVDGTVGV
+842 ARLLDQVDGTVGV
-855 VVAMQRREEA
+855 VVAMNRREEA
-865 ARWLAGLGERVVAL
+865 RRWLAGLGDRVVAL

-920 QLTVVSAD
+920 QLTVVSAE
-928 RDQPDG
+928 RDEPDAN
-934 SGVPDLLRD
+934 GVPDLLRD

>member
-1 MRDREISVEQ
+1 MAAQAQQETAVGSVHGETHDSVRDREIGIEQ
-11 EHLDRVYRR
+11 VHLDQVYRR

-52 QVFRAGIHLNRLNN
+52 QVFRAGVHLNRLNN
-66 EFEDFLFGRIDLLL
+66 EFEDFLFGRIDLLR

-100 AVRDDGTADIA
+100 AVREDNTADIA

-122 DSEYA
+122 DQDYS

-173 RPELKAFLDGGELAV
+173 RPELTAFLDGERLPV

-252 QDRRRYS
+252 QDRRRYA

-305 DSPSTARAK
+305 DSPAVARAK
-314 GSYRMLRVLRK
+314 GSYRMLKVLRK
-325 AARGALELGPAGM
+325 AARGALETK
-338 LGGADGSGT
+338 DT
-347 GAGGGSASG
+347 
-356 SGASGADASGAG
+356 
-368 AGGADASGTG
+368 
-378 TGGANG
+378 
-384 TRSGRSAG
+384 
-392 NGTGSEMSGAEASGT
+392 
-407 GVGGANGTRSGR
+407 
-419 SAGNGTGSEMSGAD
+419 
-433 ASGSEAGEAEASGS
+433 
-447 GTSGAD
+447 
-453 ASGTGTSGAY
+453 
-463 GTRSGRSGAN
+463 
-473 GAGAGNGSG
+473 
-482 VGTAAANGRG
+482 
-492 SGTAPA
+492 
-498 SSGSASATAPTQ
+498 
-510 LSFGDDGDGES
+510 
-521 PAAPA
+521 
-526 PVGPPTRLRVVAF
+526 PTRLRVVAF
-539 GRRLELEAAELE
+539 GRRLELEADRLE
-551 RIRRNALGGT
+551 RIRNNALGGT

-576 DALWAQSGAA
+576 DALWEQSGAA
-586 TRHTDPELAAELRSS
+586 GRHSDPELAAELRSS

-612 IAFLDAW
+612 IGFLDAW
-619 WPELTPRAVL
+619 WPELAPRSVL

-656 SLRRDGH
+656 SLGRDGL
-663 SVHDIAML
+663 SVHDVAML
-671 DELQAILGTPAR
+671 DELEAVLGAPVR
-683 PRKKRE
+683 PRKRRE

-707 ESQRERAERLAQERT
+707 ETQRERAERLAQERT

-748 HATWTVVGDP
+748 HATWTIVGDP

-781 RRRFELTV
+781 RRRFQLTV

-808 MPGSKAPSA
+808 MPGSVSPSA
-817 VRSTGVEPRFTVV
+817 VRSTGVEPRFVATN
-830 QKSLGETVRAEA
+830 QAQGAAGRNPLAETVREEA
-842 ARLLDLVDGTVGV
+842 ARLLDRVDGTVGV
-855 VVAMQRREEA
+855 VVAMNRREEA
-865 ARWLAGLGERVVAL
+865 RRWLAGLGDRVVAL

-920 QLTVVSAD
+920 QLTVVSAG
-928 RDQPDG
+928 RDEPDEA
-934 SGVPDLLRD
+934 GVPDLLRD

>member
-1 MRDREISVEQ
+1 MPPGTRDHEISVEQ
-11 EHLDRVYRR
+11 DHLDQVYRR

-35 AKRGQV
+35 AQRSQV

-52 QVFRAGIHLNRLNN
+52 QVFRAGVHLNRLNN
-66 EFEDFLFGRIDLLL
+66 EFEDFLFGRIDLLR

-100 AVRDDGTADIA
+100 AIGEDNTAEIA

-122 DSEYA
+122 DADYS

-160 KGRRVLGVEDDLM
+160 KGRKVLGVEDDLM
-173 RPELKAFLDGGELAV
+173 RPEITARLDGEELPV

-203 HTMRDIVASIQ
+203 HSMRDIVASIQ
-214 AEQDLVIR
+214 AEQDMVIR

-252 QDRRRYS
+252 QDRRRYA

-291 AIGSLVDGAEATLY
+291 AVGSLVDGIGATVY
-305 DSPSTARAK
+305 DSPAVARVK
-314 GSYRMLRVLRK
+314 GSSRMLSVLRK
-325 AARGALELGPAGM
+325 AARGALEGVRARPA
-338 LGGADGSGT
+338 
-347 GAGGGSASG
+347 
-356 SGASGADASGAG
+356 
-368 AGGADASGTG
+368 
-378 TGGANG
+378 
-384 TRSGRSAG
+384 
-392 NGTGSEMSGAEASGT
+392 
-407 GVGGANGTRSGR
+407 
-419 SAGNGTGSEMSGAD
+419 
-433 ASGSEAGEAEASGS
+433 
-447 GTSGAD
+447 
-453 ASGTGTSGAY
+453 
-463 GTRSGRSGAN
+463 
-473 GAGAGNGSG
+473 
-482 VGTAAANGRG
+482 
-492 SGTAPA
+492 APRDE
-498 SSGSASATAPTQ
+498 Q
-510 LSFGDDGDGES
+510 LTFGDD
-521 PAAPA
+521 PA
-526 PVGPPTRLRVVAF
+526 PEPREPQGTPTRLRVVAF
-539 GRRLELEAAELE
+539 GRRLELDADQLD
-551 RIRRNALGGT
+551 RVRRNALGGT

-576 DALWAQSGAA
+576 DALWSQSGAA
-586 TRHTDPELAAELRSS
+586 GRHSDPELAAELRSS
-601 FDEDVTSEDSF
+601 FDDDITSEDDF
-612 IAFLDAW
+612 IRFLDAW

-629 AAMAD
+629 SAMGD

-639 RWARRILN
+639 RWARRVLN
-647 PGEVRRVAR
+647 PGEVRKVAR
-656 SLRRDGH
+656 SLKRDAL
-663 SVHDIAML
+663 SVHDVALL
-671 DELQAILGTPAR
+671 DELQAILGTPHR
-683 PRKKRE
+683 PRKKKE
-689 LDPLDQLTGLEE
+689 LDPLDLLTGLEE
-701 LMPVRE
+701 LMPQRE
-707 ESQRERAERLAQERT
+707 ETQRERAERLAAERT

-758 AQSSWSDPDEAAEA
+758 AQSSWSDPDEAAAA

-781 RRRFELTV
+781 RRRFTLTV

-794 AEIAELAAKVLALA
+794 AEIADLAAKVLALA
-808 MPGSKAPSA
+808 MPGAESPSA
-817 VRSTGVEPRFTVV
+817 VRSTGVEPRFSVV
-830 QKSLGETVRAEA
+830 RGGDLGASVREEA
-842 ARLLDLVDGTVGV
+842 ALLLERVSGTVGV
-855 VVAMQRREEA
+855 VVAMNRRDQA
-865 ARWLAGLGERVVAL
+865 ARWLAGLGDRVVAL

-920 QLTVVSAD
+920 QLTVLSGE
-928 RDQPDG
+928 RDDPDG
-934 SGVPDLLRD
+934 EGVPDLLRD

>member
-1 MRDREISVEQ
+1 MAAQAQQETALDTVSDKSAQDSLRDREISVEQ
-11 EHLDRVYRR
+11 AHLDRVYRR

-80 GKDGKK
+80 GKDGQK

-100 AVRDDGTADIA
+100 AVRDDSTADIA

-173 RPELKAFLDGGELAV
+173 RPELTAFLEGEQLAV

-252 QDRRRYS
+252 QDRRRYA

-305 DSPSTARAK
+305 DSPAVARAK
-314 GSYRMLRVLRK
+314 GSYRMLAVLRK
-325 AARGALELGPAGM
+325 AARGALEL
-338 LGGADGSGT
+338 
-347 GAGGGSASG
+347 
-356 SGASGADASGAG
+356 
-368 AGGADASGTG
+368 
-378 TGGANG
+378 
-384 TRSGRSAG
+384 
-392 NGTGSEMSGAEASGT
+392 
-407 GVGGANGTRSGR
+407 
-419 SAGNGTGSEMSGAD
+419 
-433 ASGSEAGEAEASGS
+433 SEAP
-447 GTSGAD
+447 
-453 ASGTGTSGAY
+453 
-463 GTRSGRSGAN
+463 N
-473 GAGAGNGSG
+473 
-482 VGTAAANGRG
+482 
-492 SGTAPA
+492 
-498 SSGSASATAPTQ
+498 
-510 LSFGDDGDGES
+510 
-521 PAAPA
+521 
-526 PVGPPTRLRVVAF
+526 RLRVVAF
-539 GRRLELEAAELE
+539 GRRLELEAADLE
-551 RIRRNALGGT
+551 RVRQSALSGT
-561 APVNL
+561 APVNM

-576 DALWAQSGAA
+576 DALWERSGSAG
-586 TRHTDPELAAELRSS
+586 RHTDPELAAELRSS
-601 FDEDVTSEDSF
+601 FDEDIASEDDF

-629 AAMAD
+629 ASMSD
-634 ERRLG
+634 ERKLG

-656 SLRRDGH
+656 ALKREGL
-663 SVHDIAML
+663 SVHDVAIL

-683 PRKKRE
+683 PRKRRD

-701 LMPVRE
+701 LMPTRE
-707 ESQRERAERLAQERT
+707 ESQRERAERLAQERV

-772 RDEALGTRP
+772 RDEALGSRP
-781 RRRFELTV
+781 RRRFTLTV

-808 MPGSKAPSA
+808 MPGSESPSA
-817 VRSTGVEPRFTVV
+817 VRSTGVKPHFAVV
-830 QKSLGETVRAEA
+830 RNSLAESVRAEA
-842 ARLLDLVDGTVGV
+842 AQLLDRVDGTVGV
-855 VVAMQRREEA
+855 VVAMNRREEA
-865 ARWLAGLGERVVAL
+865 RRWLTGLGDRVVAL

-920 QLTVVSAD
+920 QLTVVSAE
-928 RDQPDG
+928 RDEPDAN
-934 SGVPDLLRD
+934 GVPDLLRD

>member
-1 MRDREISVEQ
+1 MAAQEADRGVDTIRDRELGIEQ
-11 EHLDRVYRR
+11 DHLDQVYRR

-66 EFEDFLFGRIDLLL
+66 EYEDFLFGRIDLLY

-86 GPDGAYTAV
+86 GPDGAYTSV
-95 EPAEG
+95 EPADD
-100 AVRDDGTADIA
+100 AVRPDGTADIG

-122 DSEYA
+122 DSDYA

-140 FYRSTPVDP
+140 FYRSTPVEP

-160 KGRRVLGVEDDLM
+160 RGRKVLGVEDDLM
-173 RPELKAFLDGGELAV
+173 RPELKARLGGEELAV
-188 IGDGALMAALGQARS
+188 LGDGALMAALGQARS
-203 HTMRDIVASIQ
+203 HTMRDIVSSIQ

-252 QDRRRYS
+252 QDRRRYA

-291 AIGSLVDGAEATLY
+291 AVGSLVDGVEATVY
-305 DSPSTARAK
+305 DEPAVARVK
-314 GSYRMLRVLRK
+314 GSSRMRAVLRK
-325 AARGALELGPAGM
+325 AVRGALELG
-338 LGGADGSGT
+338 
-347 GAGGGSASG
+347 
-356 SGASGADASGAG
+356 DAP
-368 AGGADASGTG
+368 
-378 TGGANG
+378 
-384 TRSGRSAG
+384 
-392 NGTGSEMSGAEASGT
+392 E
-407 GVGGANGTRSGR
+407 
-419 SAGNGTGSEMSGAD
+419 
-433 ASGSEAGEAEASGS
+433 
-447 GTSGAD
+447 
-453 ASGTGTSGAY
+453 
-463 GTRSGRSGAN
+463 
-473 GAGAGNGSG
+473 
-482 VGTAAANGRG
+482 
-492 SGTAPA
+492 
-498 SSGSASATAPTQ
+498 
-510 LSFGDDGDGES
+510 
-521 PAAPA
+521 
-526 PVGPPTRLRVVAF
+526 RLRVVAF
-539 GRRLELEAAELE
+539 GRRLELEGEELT
-551 RIRRNALGGT
+551 RIRHAALGGT

-576 DALWAQSGAA
+576 DALYVKTGAGS
-586 TRHTDPELAAELRSS
+586 RHPGDPELAAELRSS
-601 FDEDVTSEDSF
+601 FDEDVTTEDSF
-612 IAFLDAW
+612 LAFLDAW
-619 WPELTPRAVL
+619 WPELTPRRVL
-629 AAMAD
+629 EAMAD
-634 ERRLG
+634 EKRLG
-639 RWARRILN
+639 RWARRVLN
-647 PGEVRRVAR
+647 QGEVRRLAR
-656 SLRRDGH
+656 SLRRDGY
-663 SVHDIAML
+663 SVHDVALL
-671 DELQAILGTPAR
+671 DELQTLLGAPAR
-683 PRKKRE
+683 PRRKRE

-707 ESQRERAERLAQERT
+707 ESQWERAERLAQERT

-758 AQSSWSDPDEAAEA
+758 AQSSWSVPDEAAEA
-772 RDEALGTRP
+772 RDEALGSRP

-808 MPGSKAPSA
+808 MPGMEAPRA
-817 VRSTGVEPRFTVV
+817 VRSTGVEPRFVAV
-830 QKSLGETVRAEA
+830 AGGDLAEVA
-842 ARLLDLVDGTVGV
+842 REEARRLLDRVDGTVGV
-855 VVAMQRREEA
+855 VVAMNRREQA
-865 ARWLAGLGERVVAL
+865 ARWLADLGDRVVAL

-920 QLTVVSAD
+920 QLTVVSGR
-928 RDQPDG
+928 RDDPDAE
-934 SGVPDLLRD
+934 GVPDLLRD

>member
-1 MRDREISVEQ
+1 
-11 EHLDRVYRR
+11 
-20 LEEKIHEAEFLMNDA
+20 MNDA

-52 QVFRAGIHLNRLNN
+52 QVFRAGVHLNRLNN

-95 EPAEG
+95 EPADG
-100 AVRDDGTADIA
+100 AVRDDDTADIA

-160 KGRRVLGVEDDLM
+160 KGRKVLGVEDDLM
-173 RPELKAFLDGGELAV
+173 RPELKATLDGHELPV

-252 QDRRRYS
+252 QDRRRYA

-291 AIGSLVDGAEATLY
+291 AIGSLVDGTEATLY
-305 DSPSTARAK
+305 DAPSTARAK
-314 GSYRMLRVLRK
+314 GSYRMLKVLRK
-325 AARGALELGPAGM
+325 AARGVLELGP
-338 LGGADGSGT
+338 
-347 GAGGGSASG
+347 GAGPGSPAASG
-356 SGASGADASGAG
+356 SGA
-368 AGGADASGTG
+368 T
-378 TGGANG
+378 GANG
-384 TRSGRSAG
+384 TGSGANGR
-392 NGTGSEMSGAEASGT
+392 NGTGS
-407 GVGGANGTRSGR
+407 GANARRGT
-419 SAGNGTGSEMSGAD
+419 
-433 ASGSEAGEAEASGS
+433 
-447 GTSGAD
+447 
-453 ASGTGTSGAY
+453 
-463 GTRSGRSGAN
+463 
-473 GAGAGNGSG
+473 
-482 VGTAAANGRG
+482 G
-492 SGTAPA
+492 SGTASA
-498 SSGSASATAPTQ
+498 SDPGRSRSASAPGAAGSGQ
-510 LSFGDDGDGES
+510 LALGDEDE
-521 PAAPA
+521 AAVAPA
-526 PVGPPTRLRVVAF
+526 GPPNRLRVVAF
-539 GRRLELEAAELE
+539 GRRLELEAGALE
-551 RIRRNALGGT
+551 RVRRNALGGT

-576 DALWAQSGAA
+576 DALWEQSGAA
-586 TRHTDPELAAELRSS
+586 TRHSDPELAAELRSS
-601 FDEDVTSEDSF
+601 FDEDITSEDSF

-619 WPELTPRAVL
+619 WPELTPKAVL
-629 AAMAD
+629 AAMSD

-671 DELQAILGTPAR
+671 DELQSILGTPAR
-683 PRKKRE
+683 PKKKRE

-794 AEIAELAAKVLALA
+794 AEIAELASKVLALA
-808 MPGSKAPSA
+808 MPGSKSPSA
-817 VRSTGVEPRFTVV
+817 VRSTGVEPRFRVV
-830 QKSLGETVRAEA
+830 RDSLAQTVREEA
-842 ARLLDLVDGTVGV
+842 ARLLDRVDGTVGV

-865 ARWLAGLGERVVAL
+865 ARWLAGLGDRVVAL

-920 QLTVVSAD
+920 QLTIVSAD
-928 RDQPDG
+928 RDEPDTN
-934 SGVPDLLRD
+934 GVPDLLRD

>member
-1 MRDREISVEQ
+1 MAAQVQQSAVGSVHDAHDSVRDREISVEQ
-11 EHLDRVYRR
+11 EHLDQVYRR

-100 AVRDDGTADIA
+100 AVRDDNTADIA

-122 DSEYA
+122 DEDYA

-140 FYRSTPVDP
+140 FYRATPVDP

-173 RPELKAFLDGGELAV
+173 RPELTAYLDGRTLPV
-188 IGDGALMAALGQARS
+188 IGDGALMAALGQARG
-203 HTMRDIVASIQ
+203 HTMRDIVSSIQ

-222 APAASVTYVEGG
+222 APAASITYVEGG

-252 QDRRRYS
+252 QDRRRYA

-291 AIGSLVDGAEATLY
+291 AIGSLAVDAVGAEATLY
-305 DSPSTARAK
+305 DSPSVARAK
-314 GSYRMLRVLRK
+314 GSYRMLKVLRK
-325 AARGALELGPAGM
+325 AARGALELGPTARPAHDEDAGPQ
-338 LGGADGSGT
+338 AFD
-347 GAGGGSASG
+347 
-356 SGASGADASGAG
+356 
-368 AGGADASGTG
+368 
-378 TGGANG
+378 
-384 TRSGRSAG
+384 
-392 NGTGSEMSGAEASGT
+392 
-407 GVGGANGTRSGR
+407 
-419 SAGNGTGSEMSGAD
+419 
-433 ASGSEAGEAEASGS
+433 
-447 GTSGAD
+447 
-453 ASGTGTSGAY
+453 
-463 GTRSGRSGAN
+463 
-473 GAGAGNGSG
+473 
-482 VGTAAANGRG
+482 
-492 SGTAPA
+492 
-498 SSGSASATAPTQ
+498 
-510 LSFGDDGDGES
+510 
-521 PAAPA
+521 
-526 PVGPPTRLRVVAF
+526 GPPTRLRVVAF
-539 GRRLELEAAELE
+539 GRRLELEAAELD
-551 RIRRNALGGT
+551 RVRRNALGGT

-576 DALWAQSGAA
+576 DALWAKSGAA
-586 TRHTDPELAAELRSS
+586 ARHSDPELAAELRSS
-601 FDEDVTSEDSF
+601 FDEDVTTEDAF

-619 WPELTPRAVL
+619 WPELTPKQVL

-634 ERRLG
+634 EKRLG

-656 SLRRDGH
+656 SLQRDGH
-663 SVHDIAML
+663 TVHDIAML
-671 DELQAILGTPAR
+671 DELQAILGAPAR

-758 AQSSWSDPDEAAEA
+758 AQSSWSDPDEAAQA
-772 RDEALGTRP
+772 RDEALGSRP
-781 RRRFELTV
+781 RRRFQLTV

-808 MPGSKAPSA
+808 MPGSESPRA

-830 QKSLGETVRAEA
+830 RESAERTVRAEA
-842 ARLLDLVDGTVGV
+842 ERLLDLVDGTVGV
-855 VVAMQRREEA
+855 VVAMNRREEA
-865 ARWLAGLGERVVAL
+865 RRWLAGLGDRVVAL

-920 QLTVVSAD
+920 QLTVVSGE
-928 RDQPDG
+928 RDEPDAA
-934 SGVPDLLRD
+934 GVPDLLRD

>member
-1 MRDREISVEQ
+1 
-11 EHLDRVYRR
+11 
-20 LEEKIHEAEFLMNDA
+20 
-35 AKRGQV
+35 
-41 GTPGALAERDA
+41 
-52 QVFRAGIHLNRLNN
+52 
-66 EFEDFLFGRIDLLL
+66 
-80 GKDGKK
+80 
-86 GPDGAYTAV
+86 
-95 EPAEG
+95 
-100 AVRDDGTADIA
+100 
-111 ETLHIGRIGVL
+111 
-122 DSEYA
+122 
-127 PLVIDWRAPAAAP
+127 AP

-173 RPELKAFLDGGELAV
+173 RPELTAYLDGSELPA

-252 QDRRRYS
+252 QDRRRYA

-291 AIGSLVDGAEATLY
+291 AIGSLAEDTGGAEATLY
-305 DSPSTARAK
+305 DSPSVARAK
-314 GSYRMLRVLRK
+314 GSYRMLKVLRK
-325 AARGALELGPAGM
+325 AARGALELG
-338 LGGADGSGT
+338 
-347 GAGGGSASG
+347 
-356 SGASGADASGAG
+356 DA
-368 AGGADASGTG
+368 
-378 TGGANG
+378 
-384 TRSGRSAG
+384 
-392 NGTGSEMSGAEASGT
+392 
-407 GVGGANGTRSGR
+407 
-419 SAGNGTGSEMSGAD
+419 
-433 ASGSEAGEAEASGS
+433 
-447 GTSGAD
+447 
-453 ASGTGTSGAY
+453 
-463 GTRSGRSGAN
+463 
-473 GAGAGNGSG
+473 
-482 VGTAAANGRG
+482 
-492 SGTAPA
+492 
-498 SSGSASATAPTQ
+498 
-510 LSFGDDGDGES
+510 
-521 PAAPA
+521 
-526 PVGPPTRLRVVAF
+526 PTRLRVVAF
-539 GRRLELEAAELE
+539 GRRVELETAELD
-551 RIRRNALGGT
+551 RIRQAALGGT

-576 DALWAQSGAA
+576 DALWERSGAA
-586 TRHTDPELAAELRSS
+586 GRHTDPELAAELRSS
-601 FDEDVTSEDSF
+601 FDEDITSEDDF
-612 IAFLDAW
+612 ITFLDAW
-619 WPELTPRAVL
+619 WPELTPRGVL
-629 AAMAD
+629 TAMAD

-647 PGEVRRVAR
+647 QGEVRRVAR
-656 SLRRDGH
+656 SLKRDGL
-663 SVHDIAML
+663 SVHDVAML
-671 DELQAILGTPAR
+671 DELQAILGLPAR

-689 LDPLDQLTGLEE
+689 FDPLDQLTGLEE

-707 ESQRERAERLAQERT
+707 ETQRERAERLAQERT

-748 HATWTVVGDP
+748 HATWTIVGDP

-781 RRRFELTV
+781 RRRFTLTV

-794 AEIAELAAKVLALA
+794 SEIAELAAKVLALA
-808 MPGSKAPSA
+808 MPGSEAPSA
-817 VRSTGVEPRFTVV
+817 VRSTGVEPRFVTAVRDT
-830 QKSLGETVRAEA
+830 LARTVRAEA

-855 VVAMQRREEA
+855 VVAMNRREEA
-865 ARWLAGLGERVVAL
+865 ARWLAGLGDRVVAL

-920 QLTVVSAD
+920 QLTVVSAE
-928 RDQPDG
+928 RDDPDAA
-934 SGVPDLLRD
+934 GVPDLLRD

>member
-1 MRDREISVEQ
+1 MAVQAQQETAVGSVRHSAPDSVRDREIGIEQ

-20 LEEKIHEAEFLMNDA
+20 LEEKIHEAEFLMHDA

-52 QVFRAGIHLNRLNN
+52 QVFRAGVHLNRLNN
-66 EFEDFLFGRIDLLL
+66 EFEDFLFGRIDLLA
-80 GKDGKK
+80 GRDGKK

-100 AVRDDGTADIA
+100 AVRPDSTADIA

-122 DSEYA
+122 DSDYA

-173 RPELKAFLDGGELAV
+173 RPELKAVLDGDELPV

-252 QDRRRYS
+252 QDRRRYA

-305 DSPSTARAK
+305 DSPAVARAK
-314 GSYRMLRVLRK
+314 GSYRMLKVLRK
-325 AARGALELGPAGM
+325 AARGALEN
-338 LGGADGSGT
+338 GGRAAAQLTFGDP
-347 GAGGGSASG
+347 
-356 SGASGADASGAG
+356 D
-368 AGGADASGTG
+368 
-378 TGGANG
+378 
-384 TRSGRSAG
+384 
-392 NGTGSEMSGAEASGT
+392 E
-407 GVGGANGTRSGR
+407 
-419 SAGNGTGSEMSGAD
+419 
-433 ASGSEAGEAEASGS
+433 EAG
-447 GTSGAD
+447 D
-453 ASGTGTSGAY
+453 
-463 GTRSGRSGAN
+463 
-473 GAGAGNGSG
+473 
-482 VGTAAANGRG
+482 
-492 SGTAPA
+492 
-498 SSGSASATAPTQ
+498 
-510 LSFGDDGDGES
+510 
-521 PAAPA
+521 APA
-526 PVGPPTRLRVVAF
+526 PTTTPTRLRVVAF
-539 GRRLELEAAELE
+539 GRRLELEAADLD
-551 RIRRNALGGT
+551 RVRQSALSGT

-576 DALWAQSGAA
+576 DALWERSGAA
-586 TRHTDPELAAELRSS
+586 GRHSDPELAAELRSS
-601 FDEDVTSEDSF
+601 FDEDVTTEDSF

-619 WPELTPRAVL
+619 WPELTPQAVL
-629 AAMAD
+629 TAMAD

-647 PGEVRRVAR
+647 PGEVRKVAR
-656 SLRRDGH
+656 ALKRDGR

-671 DELQAILGTPAR
+671 DELEALLGAPFR
-683 PRKKRE
+683 PKKRRE
-689 LDPLDQLTGLEE
+689 YDPLDQLTGLDE

-707 ESQRERAERLAQERT
+707 ETQRERAERLAQERT

-758 AQSSWSDPDEAAEA
+758 AQSSWSDPEEAAEA

-781 RRRFELTV
+781 RRRFQLTV

-808 MPGSKAPSA
+808 MPGAESPSA
-817 VRSTGVEPRFTVV
+817 VRSTGVVPRFEAVTGT
-830 QKSLGETVRAEA
+830 LGATVRAEA
-842 ARLLDLVDGTVGV
+842 GRLLERVDGTVGV
-855 VVAMQRREEA
+855 VVAMNRREEA
-865 ARWLAGLGERVVAL
+865 RRWLAGLGDRVVAL

-920 QLTVVSAD
+920 QLTVVSGD
-928 RDQPDG
+928 RDEPDAN
-934 SGVPDLLRD
+934 GVPDLLRD

>member
-1 MRDREISVEQ
+1 MAAQEAVDSAADTAVDSVRDREISVEQ
-11 EHLDRVYRR
+11 EHLDRVYQR
-20 LEEKIHEAEFLMNDA
+20 LEEKIHEAEFLMHDA
-35 AKRGQV
+35 AKRGHV

-66 EFEDFLFGRIDLLL
+66 EFEDFLFGRIDLLT

-100 AVRDDGTADIA
+100 AVRTDNTADIA

-122 DSEYA
+122 DADYS

-160 KGRRVLGVEDDLM
+160 KGRKILGVEDDLM
-173 RPELKAFLDGGELAV
+173 RPELTAYLDGQALPV
-188 IGDGALMAALGQARS
+188 VGDGALMAALGQART

-252 QDRRRYS
+252 QDRRRYA

-291 AIGSLVDGAEATLY
+291 AVGSLVDGAEATVY
-305 DSPSTARAK
+305 DSPSVARVK
-314 GSYRMLRVLRK
+314 GSSRMLRVLRK
-325 AARGALELGPAGM
+325 AARGALELGPAGHTP
-338 LGGADGSGT
+338 AQ
-347 GAGGGSASG
+347 
-356 SGASGADASGAG
+356 
-368 AGGADASGTG
+368 
-378 TGGANG
+378 
-384 TRSGRSAG
+384 TRGRP
-392 NGTGSEMSGAEASGT
+392 
-407 GVGGANGTRSGR
+407 
-419 SAGNGTGSEMSGAD
+419 
-433 ASGSEAGEAEASGS
+433 
-447 GTSGAD
+447 
-453 ASGTGTSGAY
+453 
-463 GTRSGRSGAN
+463 
-473 GAGAGNGSG
+473 
-482 VGTAAANGRG
+482 
-492 SGTAPA
+492 TAPA
-498 SSGSASATAPTQ
+498 AP
-510 LSFGDDGDGES
+510 
-521 PAAPA
+521 PN
-526 PVGPPTRLRVVAF
+526 RLRVVAF
-539 GRRLELEAAELE
+539 GRRLELEGEALQ
-551 RIRRNALGGT
+551 RIRRTALGGT

-576 DALWAQSGAA
+576 DALWEQSGAGS
-586 TRHTDPELAAELRSS
+586 RHTDPELAAELRSS
-601 FDEDVTSEDSF
+601 FDEDITSEDDF

-619 WPELTPRAVL
+619 WPELTPRGVL
-629 AAMAD
+629 SAMGD
-634 ERRLG
+634 EKLLG
-639 RWARRILN
+639 RWARRELN

-656 SLRRDGH
+656 SLRRDGL
-663 SVHDIAML
+663 SVHDVAML
-671 DELQAILGTPAR
+671 DELQAILGTPFR

-689 LDPLDQLTGLEE
+689 LDPLEQLTGLEE

-707 ESQRERAERLAQERT
+707 ESSRERAERLAQERT

-736 PMQWRMVGRRGR
+736 PMQWRMIGRRGR
-748 HATWTVVGDP
+748 HATWTIVGDP

-781 RRRFELTV
+781 RRRFTLTV

-794 AEIAELAAKVLALA
+794 SEIAELAARVLALA
-808 MPGSKAPSA
+808 MPGSPSPSA
-817 VRSTGVEPRFTVV
+817 VRSTGVQPRFAVV
-830 QKSLGETVRAEA
+830 HGEGMAQTVREEA
-842 ARLLDLVDGTVGV
+842 RRLLEQVDGTVGV
-855 VVAMQRREEA
+855 VVAMNRREEA

-920 QLTVVSAD
+920 QLTIVSAE
-928 RDQPDG
+928 RDEPDAAG
-934 SGVPDLLRD
+934 MPDLLRD

>member
-1 MRDREISVEQ
+1 MAAQAQQETAVGSVHDAVRNDAVQDSVRDREISIEQ

-20 LEEKIHEAEFLMNDA
+20 LEEKIHEAEFLMHDA
-35 AKRGQV
+35 AQRGHV

-52 QVFRAGIHLNRLNN
+52 QVFRAGVHLNRLNN

-100 AVRDDGTADIA
+100 AVREDNTADIA

-122 DSEYA
+122 DQDYS

-173 RPELKAFLDGGELAV
+173 RPELKASLDGRELPV

-252 QDRRRYS
+252 QDRRRYA

-305 DSPSTARAK
+305 DSPAVARAK
-314 GSYRMLRVLRK
+314 GSYRMLKVLRK
-325 AARGALELGPAGM
+325 AARGALESN
-338 LGGADGSGT
+338 DS
-347 GAGGGSASG
+347 
-356 SGASGADASGAG
+356 
-368 AGGADASGTG
+368 
-378 TGGANG
+378 
-384 TRSGRSAG
+384 
-392 NGTGSEMSGAEASGT
+392 
-407 GVGGANGTRSGR
+407 
-419 SAGNGTGSEMSGAD
+419 
-433 ASGSEAGEAEASGS
+433 
-447 GTSGAD
+447 
-453 ASGTGTSGAY
+453 
-463 GTRSGRSGAN
+463 
-473 GAGAGNGSG
+473 
-482 VGTAAANGRG
+482 
-492 SGTAPA
+492 
-498 SSGSASATAPTQ
+498 
-510 LSFGDDGDGES
+510 
-521 PAAPA
+521 
-526 PVGPPTRLRVVAF
+526 PTRLRVVAF
-539 GRRLELEAAELE
+539 GRRLELEAGQLD
-551 RIRRNALGGT
+551 RIRHNALGGT

-576 DALWAQSGAA
+576 DALWEQSGAA
-586 TRHTDPELAAELRSS
+586 GRHTDPELAAELRSS

-612 IAFLDAW
+612 IEFLDAW
-619 WPELTPRAVL
+619 WPELAPRAVL

-639 RWARRILN
+639 RWSRRILN
-647 PGEVRRVAR
+647 PGEARRVAR
-656 SLRRDGH
+656 SLRRDGL
-663 SVHDIAML
+663 SVHDVAML
-671 DELQAILGTPAR
+671 DELQAILGAPAR
-683 PRKKRE
+683 PRKRRE

-707 ESQRERAERLAQERT
+707 ESQRERAERLAQERV

-748 HATWTVVGDP
+748 HATWTIVGDP
-758 AQSSWSDPDEAAEA
+758 AQSSWSDPDEAAES
-772 RDEALGTRP
+772 RDEALGSRP
-781 RRRFELTV
+781 RRRFQLTV

-808 MPGSKAPSA
+808 MPGSVSPSA
-817 VRSTGVEPRFTVV
+817 VRSTGVEPRFVSTG
-830 QKSLGETVRAEA
+830 KAGGAGERGSLAGTVRAEA
-842 ARLLDLVDGTVGV
+842 ARLLDRVDGTIGV
-855 VVAMQRREEA
+855 VVAMNRREEA
-865 ARWLAGLGERVVAL
+865 RRWLAGLGDRVVAL

-920 QLTVVSAD
+920 QLTVVAAE
-928 RDQPDG
+928 RDEPDAT
-934 SGVPDLLRD
+934 GVPDLLRD

>member
-1 MRDREISVEQ
+1 MSDPARGTWKDPARGAAADSVRDREIGVEQ
-11 EHLDRVYRR
+11 EHLDQVYRR

-66 EFEDFLFGRIDLLL
+66 EFEDFLFGRVDLLP

-86 GPDGAYTAV
+86 GPDGAYTSV
-95 EPAEG
+95 EPADD
-100 AVRDDGTADIA
+100 AVRDDDTADIA

-122 DSEYA
+122 DSDYS

-160 KGRRVLGVEDDLM
+160 KGRKVLGVEDDLM
-173 RPELKAFLDGGELAV
+173 RPELTATLNGATLPV

-203 HTMRDIVASIQ
+203 HTMRDIVSSIQ

-222 APAASVTYVEGG
+222 APAASVTEVSGG

-252 QDRRRYS
+252 QDRRRYA
-259 GGILIV
+259 GGILVV

-291 AIGSLVDGAEATLY
+291 AVGSLVDGAEATAY
-305 DSPSTARAK
+305 DEPAVSRVK
-314 GSYRMLRVLRK
+314 GSARMLKVLRK
-325 AARGALELGPAGM
+325 AARGALEGDRAPAGGR
-338 LGGADGSGT
+338 GGRGGSRTAAGQGSGQGAT
-347 GAGGGSASG
+347 G
-356 SGASGADASGAG
+356 
-368 AGGADASGTG
+368 
-378 TGGANG
+378 
-384 TRSGRSAG
+384 
-392 NGTGSEMSGAEASGT
+392 
-407 GVGGANGTRSGR
+407 
-419 SAGNGTGSEMSGAD
+419 
-433 ASGSEAGEAEASGS
+433 
-447 GTSGAD
+447 
-453 ASGTGTSGAY
+453 
-463 GTRSGRSGAN
+463 
-473 GAGAGNGSG
+473 
-482 VGTAAANGRG
+482 
-492 SGTAPA
+492 
-498 SSGSASATAPTQ
+498 Q
-510 LSFGDDGDGES
+510 LAFGDDGPDTGN
-521 PAAPA
+521 AATGAARGGTPA
-526 PVGPPTRLRVVAF
+526 PGRAATPTRLRVVAL
-539 GRRLELEAAELE
+539 GRRLELDSDELH
-551 RIRRNALGGT
+551 RIRQSVLGGT

-576 DALWAQSGAA
+576 DALWAKSGAA
-586 TRHTDPELAAELRSS
+586 ARAVDHAAKGDAELAAELRGG
-601 FDEDVTSEDSF
+601 FDDDVTTEDSF
-612 IAFLDAW
+612 IEFLDAW
-619 WPELTPRAVL
+619 WPELTPRGVL

-647 PGEVRRVAR
+647 PNETRKVAR
-656 SLRRDGH
+656 SLRRVGPDGTGPL
-663 SVHDIAML
+663 SVHDVAIL
-671 DELQAILGTPAR
+671 DELEQLLGTPVR
-683 PRKKRE
+683 PRRRRE

-701 LMPVRE
+701 LMPQRE
-707 ESQRERAERLAQERT
+707 ESQRERAERLAAERT

-748 HATWTVVGDP
+748 HATWTVVGDA
-758 AQSSWSDPDEAAEA
+758 AQSSWSDPDEAAQA
-772 RDEALGTRP
+772 RDEALGNRP
-781 RRRFELTV
+781 RRHFTLTV

-794 AEIAELAAKVLALA
+794 AEIAALAAKVLALA
-808 MPGSKAPSA
+808 MPGMESPAA
-817 VRSTGVEPRFTVV
+817 VRSTGVEPRFSAVRDGDLAQVV
-830 QKSLGETVRAEA
+830 RDEA
-842 ARLLDLVDGTVGV
+842 ARLLERVDGTIGV
-855 VVAMQRREEA
+855 VVAMGRREQA
-865 ARWLAGLGERVVAL
+865 ARWLAGLGDRVVAL

-928 RDQPDG
+928 RDDPDER
-934 SGVPDLLRD
+934 GVPDLLRD

>member
-1 MRDREISVEQ
+1 MAAQAQQSAVGSVQDSIRDHEIGVEQ

-35 AKRGQV
+35 AQRGQV

-52 QVFRAGIHLNRLNN
+52 QVFRAGVHLNRLNN

-100 AVRDDGTADIA
+100 AVREDSTADIA

-160 KGRRVLGVEDDLM
+160 KGRKVLGVEDDLM
-173 RPELKAFLDGGELAV
+173 RPELRAFLDGHELPV

-214 AEQDLVIR
+214 AEQDMVIR

-252 QDRRRYS
+252 QDRRRYA

-291 AIGSLVDGAEATLY
+291 AIGSLVDGVEATLY
-305 DSPSTARAK
+305 DSPAVARAK
-314 GSYRMLRVLRK
+314 GSYRMLKVLRK
-325 AARGALELGPAGM
+325 AARGALEQ
-338 LGGADGSGT
+338 GSHSEG
-347 GAGGGSASG
+347 SG
-356 SGASGADASGAG
+356 SGQLAF
-368 AGGADASGTG
+368 
-378 TGGANG
+378 
-384 TRSGRSAG
+384 
-392 NGTGSEMSGAEASGT
+392 
-407 GVGGANGTRSGR
+407 
-419 SAGNGTGSEMSGAD
+419 
-433 ASGSEAGEAEASGS
+433 GEED
-447 GTSGAD
+447 T
-453 ASGTGTSGAY
+453 TT
-463 GTRSGRSGAN
+463 
-473 GAGAGNGSG
+473 
-482 VGTAAANGRG
+482 
-492 SGTAPA
+492 A
-498 SSGSASATAPTQ
+498 SSTA
-510 LSFGDDGDGES
+510 
-521 PAAPA
+521 
-526 PVGPPTRLRVVAF
+526 PPTRLRVVAF
-539 GRRLELEAAELE
+539 GRRLELEGDELE
-551 RIRRNALGGT
+551 NVRRNALSGT

-576 DALWAQSGAA
+576 DALWARSGAG

-601 FDEDVTSEDSF
+601 FDEDITSEDSF
-612 IAFLDAW
+612 IEFLDAW
-619 WPELTPRAVL
+619 WPELTPKAVL

-656 SLRRDGH
+656 SLRRDGL

-671 DELQAILGTPAR
+671 DELQAVLGTPAR
-683 PRKKRE
+683 PRKRRE
-689 LDPLDQLTGLEE
+689 LDPLDHLTGLEE

-707 ESQRERAERLAQERT
+707 ESQRERAERLAQERV

-781 RRRFELTV
+781 RRRFQLTV

-794 AEIAELAAKVLALA
+794 SEIADLAAKVLALA
-808 MPGSKAPSA
+808 MPGSTAPSA
-817 VRSTGVEPRFTVV
+817 VRSTGVRPRFVTTNNGRGPAVR
-830 QKSLGETVRAEA
+830 KSLGETVREEA

-855 VVAMQRREEA
+855 VVAMNRREEA
-865 ARWLAGLGERVVAL
+865 ARWLTGLGDRVVAL

-920 QLTVVSAD
+920 QLTVVSAE
-928 RDQPDG
+928 RDQPDRD
-934 SGVPDLLRD
+934 GVPDLLRD

>member
-1 MRDREISVEQ
+1 MAAQDAAVESVVGSAADTVRDREIGVEQ
-11 EHLDRVYRR
+11 EHLDQVYRR

-52 QVFRAGIHLNRLNN
+52 QVYRAGVHLNRLNN
-66 EFEDFLFGRIDLLL
+66 EFEDFLFGRIDLLH
-80 GKDGKK
+80 GKDGEK
-86 GPDGAYTAV
+86 GPDGAFTSV
-95 EPAEG
+95 EPADD
-100 AVRDDGTADIA
+100 AVRPDNTAEIG

-122 DSEYA
+122 DSDYA

-160 KGRRVLGVEDDLM
+160 KGRKVLGVEDDLM
-173 RPELKAFLDGGELAV
+173 RPELTATLNGQTLPV

-252 QDRRRYS
+252 QDRRRYA

-291 AIGSLVDGAEATLY
+291 AVGSLVDGVEATVY
-305 DSPSTARAK
+305 DEPAVARVK
-314 GSYRMLRVLRK
+314 GSSRMLKVLRN
-325 AARGALELGPAGM
+325 AARGALEMPDTTPR
-338 LGGADGSGT
+338 DG
-347 GAGGGSASG
+347 
-356 SGASGADASGAG
+356 
-368 AGGADASGTG
+368 
-378 TGGANG
+378 
-384 TRSGRSAG
+384 
-392 NGTGSEMSGAEASGT
+392 
-407 GVGGANGTRSGR
+407 
-419 SAGNGTGSEMSGAD
+419 
-433 ASGSEAGEAEASGS
+433 
-447 GTSGAD
+447 
-453 ASGTGTSGAY
+453 
-463 GTRSGRSGAN
+463 
-473 GAGAGNGSG
+473 
-482 VGTAAANGRG
+482 
-492 SGTAPA
+492 
-498 SSGSASATAPTQ
+498 Q
-510 LSFGDDGDGES
+510 LSFGEE
-521 PAAPA
+521 PAAA
-526 PVGPPTRLRVVAF
+526 PGTPSRLRVVAF
-539 GRRLELEAAELE
+539 GRRLELEADELR
-551 RIRRNALGGT
+551 RIRHNVLGGS

-566 LRPRARKLLL
+566 LRPRARRLLL
-576 DALWAQSGAA
+576 DALYAKSGAA
-586 TRHTDPELAAELRSS
+586 GRHPGDPELAAELRSS
-601 FDEDVTSEDSF
+601 FDEDVTGEDSF

-629 AAMAD
+629 AAMGD

-639 RWARRILN
+639 RWARRVLN
-647 PGEVRRVAR
+647 PGEVRRLAR
-656 SLRRDGH
+656 SLRRDAL
-663 SVHDIAML
+663 SVHDVALL
-671 DELQAILGTPAR
+671 DELSTLLGTPAR
-683 PRKKRE
+683 PRKRRE

-701 LMPVRE
+701 LMPQRE
-707 ESQRERAERLAQERT
+707 ETQRERAERLAAERT

-758 AQSSWSDPDEAAEA
+758 AQSSWSSPEEAAEA
-772 RDEALGTRP
+772 RDEALGSRP

-794 AEIAELAAKVLALA
+794 AEIAELAATVLHLA
-808 MPGSKAPSA
+808 MPGMRSPSA
-817 VRSTGVEPRFTVV
+817 VRSTGVRPRFAV
-830 QKSLGETVRAEA
+830 LPDGGDLAEAVRAEA
-842 ARLLDLVDGTVGV
+842 ERLLEQVDGTVGV
-855 VVAMQRREEA
+855 VVAMNRREQA

-920 QLTVVSAD
+920 QLTVVSGR
-928 RDQPDG
+928 RDQPDAQ
-934 SGVPDLLRD
+934 GVPELLRD